1 MNNDPTAASD
11 PARLPPTLDD
21 RDSDAG
27 SQDEGD
33 QYRRARSDDE
43 GQDNVGEGSS
53 HRQDTQNPRRSRGR
67 RRRSSKIRRAK
78 AGIAK
83 KLDFMTHLMSSLDVV
98 IFAELCILYYMDC
111 SFIRLVM
118 RALVQYMY
126 LTPKPEEFVK
136 LMPPPRPQMYTVF
149 GSNGICMLVHLIFSL
164 PEAGETMRGY
174 LHGGVIIDFIG
185 QKAPTSRLSL
195 LLLDCLILI
204 LQCVMC
210 AIWMEKDRL
219 KRIETTLKNVSAGG
233 VPKTRDTTTLA
244 ETSAAVDVLSGAPTS
259 TQDLDSEERGVMRDD
274 PLGANQTTDI
284 EMQPLMRDQPPG
296 DADSG
301 GTGDSGI
308 MEARFRRILR
318 TAGGSDATE
327 GPSRPSLLDVLLSG
341 NALLVNLHV
350 PHAIRTLVADNAS
363 DPSGYVAGY
372 PLRLTGY
379 GTRIAQLAAESQVR
393 LERARQQRS

>member
-1 MNNDPTAASD
+1 MFA
-11 PARLPPTLDD
+11 LFLQYV
-21 RDSDAG
+21 DSIDADAD
-27 SQDEGD
+27 SVH
-33 QYRRARSDDE
+33 S
-43 GQDNVGEGSS
+43 
-53 HRQDTQNPRRSRGR
+53 
-67 RRRSSKIRRAK
+67 
-78 AGIAK
+78 
-83 KLDFMTHLMSSLDVV
+83 
-98 IFAELCILYYMDC
+98 C
-111 SFIRLVM
+111 SFLRLVM

-136 LMPPPRPQMYTVF
+136 LMPPPRPQMYTIF

-204 LQCVMC
+204 LQCIMC

-219 KRIETTLKNVSAGG
+219 KKMESTLKSVSAGG
-233 VPKTRDTTTLA
+233 VPKSGDIATPAVPST
-244 ETSAAVDVLSGAPTS
+244 AVDVLSGAATS

-274 PLGANQTTDI
+274 PLGVDQTTDI
-284 EMQPLMRDQPPG
+284 EMQPLMRDPAPG
-296 DADSG
+296 DTDSS
-301 GTGDSGI
+301 GTGISGI
-308 MEARFRRILR
+308 VEARFQRILR

-363 DPSGYVAGY
+363 DPSGHVASY

-393 LERARQQRS
+393 LERARQQRA

>member
-1 MNNDPTAASD
+1 M
-11 PARLPPTLDD
+11 L
-21 RDSDAG
+21 
-27 SQDEGD
+27 
-33 QYRRARSDDE
+33 
-43 GQDNVGEGSS
+43 
-53 HRQDTQNPRRSRGR
+53 TQ
-67 RRRSSKIRRAK
+67 
-78 AGIAK
+78 
-83 KLDFMTHLMSSLDVV
+83 THNIS
-98 IFAELCILYYMDC
+98 C
-111 SFIRLVM
+111 SFSRLVM

-204 LQCVMC
+204 LQCIMC

-219 KRIETTLKNVSAGG
+219 QKMESTLKSVSAGG
-233 VPKTRDTTTLA
+233 VPKTGDTA
-244 ETSAAVDVLSGAPTS
+244 TSEVPSTAVDVLSGAATS

-274 PLGANQTTDI
+274 PLGADQRNDI

-296 DADSG
+296 DTDSG
-301 GTGDSGI
+301 GTGESGI
-308 MEARFRRILR
+308 MEARYQRILR

-363 DPSGYVAGY
+363 DPSGYVASY